1 MILPGRFISI
11 FVVLFFCAAP
21 ALADKGNVPDIQ
33 TAKSTDADNPLLK
46 SKMEEASR
54 KLRIDERYNFYDIKG
69 TSIKEL
75 KQQMK
80 LGGTKWS
87 DGKVYAALTTWDI
100 QYNYEIIEKNGSY
113 SIKSVATDISV
124 VYILPNRVT
133 TATDGP
139 DLQAGDW
146 GKFMDH
152 LKEHEHGHKD
162 ISVKT
167 AAEINEALASLG
179 STSSKADLDKVAK
192 LLVEA
197 KFKQLKK
204 LHIAYDEETQHGI
217 TQGAI
222 LAESYPVQAFL
233 LPK

>member
-11 FVVLFFCAAP
+11 YVVLFFCVAP
-21 ALADKGNVPDIQ
+21 VLAHEGNVADIQ
-33 TAKSTDADNPLLK
+33 IAKSTDADDTLLK
-46 SKMEEASR
+46 YKTGVASR
-54 KLRIDERYNFYDIKG
+54 KLRIDEKYNFYDIKG
-69 TSIKEL
+69 TSIAEL

-80 LGGTKWS
+80 LGGVKWN

-100 QYNYEIIEKNGSY
+100 QYDYEIIEKNGSY
-113 SIKSVATDISV
+113 SIQSVTTDISV
-124 VYILPNRVT
+124 VYMLPNRVT
-133 TATDGP
+133 AAVDAP
-139 DLQAGDW
+139 DILAGEW

-152 LKEHEHGHKD
+152 LKEHEYGHKD

-167 AAEINEALASLG
+167 AAEINEALASMG
-179 STSSKADLDKVAK
+179 SASSKADLDKRAK

-204 LHIAYDEETQHGI
+204 LQIAYDDETQHGI

-222 LAESYPVQAFL
+222 LADLHVIVARRP
-233 LPK
+233 

>member
-1 MILPGRFISI
+1 MLLPGRFRSL
-11 FVVLFFCAAP
+11 FVMLFFCAA
-21 ALADKGNVPDIQ
+21 AVLADEGNASVIQ
-33 TAKSTDADNPLLK
+33 TAKSSDADNPLLK
-46 SKMEEASR
+46 YKTGEASR
-54 KLRIDERYNFYDIKG
+54 NLRIDEKYNFYDIKG
-69 TSIKEL
+69 SSIAEL

-80 LGGTKWS
+80 RGGTKWN

-100 QYNYEIIEKNGSY
+100 QYDYEIIEKNGRY

-133 TATDGP
+133 AATDAP
-139 DLQAGDW
+139 DLHAGEW

-152 LKEHEHGHKD
+152 LKEHEYGHKD

-167 AAEINEALASLG
+167 AAEINEALASMG
-179 STSSKADLDKVAK
+179 STSSKADLDKAAK

-204 LHIAYDEETQHGI
+204 LQIAYDEETQHGI

-222 LAESYPVQAFL
+222 LAESHPVQAFL

>member
-1 MILPGRFISI
+1 MILSRRLITI

-21 ALADKGNVPDIQ
+21 VFANETNLSDIKI
-33 TAKSTDADNPLLK
+33 AKYSADNPLLK
-46 SKMEEASR
+46 YKMEEASR
-54 KLRIDERYNFYDIKG
+54 KLRIDEKYDFYDIKG
-69 TSIKEL
+69 TSIAEL
-75 KQQMK
+75 KHQMK
-80 LGGTKWS
+80 QGGTKWN

-100 QYNYEIIEKNGSY
+100 QYDYEIIEKNGSY

-133 TATDGP
+133 AEADAP
-139 DLQAGDW
+139 DLQAVEW
-146 GKFMDH
+146 RKYMDR
-152 LKEHEHGHKD
+152 LKEHEYGHKD

-179 STSSKADLDKVAK
+179 SFSSRADLDKSAK

-204 LHIAYDEETQHGI
+204 LQIAYDEETQHGI

-233 LPK
+233 LSK